1 MGADLCV
8 MNDSPRILLGKTQ
21 HLDLLAALEDTLVVS
36 QAVAMEV
43 GAKPDGAA
51 ILGELGANSAY
62 RVFASEPHLLK
73 CLRGIWAPVRRR
85 SSPNCTPTW
94 RHQGSSRRLGSA
106 MLRQGDGA
114 KGHRDARRRRPRQDL
129 WADPPGGACS

>member
-1 MGADLCV
+1 

-62 RVFASEPHLLK
+62 RVVASEPHLPK

-85 SSPNCTPTW
+85 SSPVHSDMAPT
-94 RHQGSSRRLGSA
+94 GPVL
-106 MLRQGDGA
+106 D
-114 KGHRDARRRRPRQDL
+114 DL
-129 WADPPGGACS
+129 EP